1 LVPLAKLEP
10 DAGTHRTEP
19 PGQLSVNENAKL
31 ALVAHCP
38 GAVLTVR
45 LPGQLGTGRSV
56 SVTVTVK
63 VQLELLP
70 LASVAVQ
77 VTVLVPLAKLEP
89 EAGTHR
95 TEPPGQLS
103 VNEKAKLALVA
114 HSPGAVLT
122 VRLPGQLGT
131 GRSVSVTVTVK
142 VQLELLP
149 LASVAVQVT
158 VLVPLAKLVPDA
170 GTHRIEPPGQLS
182 VNEKAKLALVA
193 HCPGAVLTVRLPG
206 QLGTGRSVSLTVTV
220 KVQFE
225 LLPLASVAVQVT
237 VLVPLAKLVP
247 EAGTHRIEPPG
258 QLSVNENAKL
268 ALVAHCPGAVL
279 TVRLPGQLGTGRS
292 VSVTVTVKVQFE
304 LLPLASVAVQVMVLV
319 HLAKLVP
326 EAGRHRIEPPGQ
338 LSVNENAKL
347 ALVLHWPG
355 AVLTVIGPGQL
366 GTGRSVSVTVT
377 ACVQSAELRSEAR
390 R

>member
-1 LVPLAKLEP
+1 
-10 DAGTHRTEP
+10 
-19 PGQLSVNENAKL
+19 
-31 ALVAHCP
+31 
-38 GAVLTVR
+38 
-45 LPGQLGTGRSV
+45 RSV

-89 EAGTHR
+89 
-95 TEPPGQLS
+95 
-103 VNEKAKLALVA
+103 
-114 HSPGAVLT
+114 
-122 VRLPGQLGT
+122 
-131 GRSVSVTVTVK
+131 
-142 VQLELLP
+142 
-149 LASVAVQVT
+149 
-158 VLVPLAKLVPDA
+158 DA

-182 VNEKAKLALVA
+182 VNEKAKLTLLA

-206 QLGTGRSVSLTVTV
+206 QLGTGRSVSVTVTV

-268 ALVAHCPGAVL
+268 TLVAHSPGAVL

-292 VSVTVTVKVQFE
+292 VSVTVTACVQTAELPQPSATVQMTSVVPFGNADGA
-304 LLPLASVAVQVMVLV
+304 LLPTVATLQLSPVSGVPRLTLVAVQ
-319 HLAKLVP
+319 
-326 EAGRHRIEPPGQ
+326 
-338 LSVNENAKL
+338 
-347 ALVLHWPG
+347 WPG
-355 AVLTVIGPGQL
+355 SVL
-366 GTGRSVSVTVT
+366 
-377 ACVQSAELRSEAR
+377 
-390 R
+390 